1 MKIIPC
7 QRTYQSL
14 FLALFGGKH
23 SCLLVHQ
30 AGRDLLLMWVGLV
43 PRGWRQTH
51 QLETNWKTAS
61 FFGQGGLLLSS
72 NTYKQ
77 SLCDRQQWHEGRQN
91 TAAHLLSL
99 TCNTRGEATRRRNPG
114 AIMRWTLRPVATF
127 LFYNNRLCVLR
138 TYTTD
143 CVARELKW
151 LYVLMVEPIAPYLCM
166 PRWTTLWS
174 SHQLR

>member
-51 QLETNWKTAS
+51 QLETNWYTAS

-114 AIMRWTLRPVATF
+114 AIMRWHCAELQPSCFITIDYVSWGLT
-127 LFYNNRLCVLR
+127 RLTVWLESWS
-138 TYTTD
+138 D
-143 CVARELKW
+143 CMCWW
-151 LYVLMVEPIAPYLCM
+151 LNL
-166 PRWTTLWS
+166 
-174 SHQLR
+174 